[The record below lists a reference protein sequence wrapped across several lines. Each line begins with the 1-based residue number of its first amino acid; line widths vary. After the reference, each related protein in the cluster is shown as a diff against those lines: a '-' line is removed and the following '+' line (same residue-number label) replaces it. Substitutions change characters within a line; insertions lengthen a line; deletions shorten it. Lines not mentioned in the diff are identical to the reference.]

1 MKEQIAPKIGQSV
14 DRGHKPGSRHPGPRF
29 GPRKSGKLETFR
41 RSGRRNLRCTAQ
53 LNPPENEIT
62 CHVYGSAGP
71 KPAEQQRQEKSY
83 CSVSLV
89 EVYGSEATHKPARP
103 VNNPVQPIE
112 PERSYDKCKTG
123 SCASKEKCHSQGGS
137 RWLAVSAVDHSQ
149 LTGCS
154 ASTFSRSSASRC
166 SSPREVG
173 SASSRTSPIVF
184 T

>member
-1 MKEQIAPKIGQSV
+1 MREQIAPKIGQSV
-14 DRGHKPGSRHPGPRF
+14 DRGHKPGSPHPGPRF
-29 GPRKSGKLETFR
+29 GPRKSEKRETFR

-71 KPAEQQRQEKSY
+71 KPAEQQCQEKSC
-83 CSVSLV
+83 CSVPLV

-103 VNNPVQPIE
+103 INNPVQPIE
-112 PERSYDKCKTG
+112 PESSDDECKTSSG
-123 SCASKEKCHSQGGS
+123 ASKETRHPQSGS
-137 RWLAVSAVDHSQ
+137 RRLAVLAVGHQ

-154 ASTFSRSSASRC
+154 ANTFSRSSASRC
-166 SSPREVG
+166 SSPSEVG
-173 SASSRTSPIVF
+173 SASSRTSPMVF